1 MYCSYLETGEL
12 SLIRDVKK
20 ELALPTTNEAVK
32 RISVVLHA
40 LRQTF
45 STEAADDF
53 LNRLPDFL
61 KLVFASRWKR
71 NEPRL
76 AVEHLDELV
85 SVVMARDIL
94 YGENLFKTEVQ
105 TLSVVILTLKKL
117 LKLDELQTFDGLS
130 ANILQELNDV
140 PAESAM
146 V

>member
-1 MYCSYLETGEL
+1 
-12 SLIRDVKK
+12 
-20 ELALPTTNEAVK
+20 
-32 RISVVLHA
+32 
-40 LRQTF
+40 
-45 STEAADDF
+45 
-53 LNRLPDFL
+53 
-61 KLVFASRWKR
+61 
-71 NEPRL
+71 
-76 AVEHLDELV
+76 
-85 SVVMARDIL
+85 MARDIL